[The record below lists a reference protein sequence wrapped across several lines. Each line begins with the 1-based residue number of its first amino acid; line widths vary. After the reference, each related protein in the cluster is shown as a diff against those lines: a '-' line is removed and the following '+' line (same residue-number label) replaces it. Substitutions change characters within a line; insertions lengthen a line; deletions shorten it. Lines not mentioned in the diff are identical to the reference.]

1 MTRKTN
7 AIGLNTDDILLA
19 LRDTYLVCGVEWDQS
34 STSPTLTRINVNGNA
49 DEGTRDTN
57 FFDSHVI
64 WGNMKRC
71 NLADNGTVNDYHGDA
86 SFAYDGTNGQVMV
99 RVPKFYYKSEK
110 DGTTYRWWISPVDA
124 PGFTVHPAFVSDS
137 VEYDQFFFSAF
148 EGSVYDVTAGATE
161 VNTIQI
167 TAEPTA
173 NGDITITLD
182 GNYSFTVAVLDAD
195 TIEGVIDKIVAAGNQ
210 TDYQGIVWT
219 VAKTAA
225 DTLTYTADSN
235 GLKST
240 ATFSGGTTGVTATV
254 TKTTSGA
261 GGYVLNDAG
270 GVDFTATTGDKM
282 ASVAGV
288 KPLSGWKN
296 ATATMTNMRILAQNR
311 GSGWEL
317 INFNQVCAIQLLYLV
332 EYASFSSQTEIGAG
346 VTGVN
351 DTTAGNT
358 YNNALNTG
366 FTAGVGTSS
375 TDFANASGACT
386 GVAHYSTSESD
397 ADIQPITYRGIENL
411 WGNIYKWVDGINI
424 KADNNPWIADHDF
437 ADDTFVH
444 PYSDTGLTLHNANG
458 YPTDVAFGAAMDYGF
473 LATAVGGATDK
484 YLCDYYYQNAGNR
497 AARLGGSWIDG
508 PYAGAFFW
516 SLSYAA
522 SNVARNIGTRAV
534 FVG

>member
-1 MTRKTN
+1 MVRKTN
-7 AIGLNTDDILLA
+7 AIGLSTDDILLA
-19 LRDTYLVCGVEWDQS
+19 LRDSYLVCGVEWDQS
-34 STSPTLTRINVNGNA
+34 STAPALTRIDINGNP
-49 DEGTRDTN
+49 DEGTRDTT
-57 FFDSHVI
+57 FFDSHVV

-71 NLADNGTVNDYHGDA
+71 NLADNGTVNDYHGGG

-99 RVPKFYYKSEK
+99 RVPKFWYKSEK
-110 DGTTYRWWISPVDA
+110 DGTTYRWWISPVAA

-137 VEYDQFFFSAF
+137 VEYDQFYFSAF

-173 NGDITITLD
+173 NGNITITLD
-182 GNYSFTVAVLDAD
+182 GNYAFTVAVLDAD

-235 GLKST
+235 GLKTT

-261 GGYVLNDAG
+261 GGYVLNDAA

-288 KPLSGWKN
+288 KPLSGWNN
-296 ATATMTNMRILAQNR
+296 ATATMTNVRVLAQNR

-332 EYASFSSQTEIGAG
+332 EYASFNSQTEIGAG

-386 GVAHYSTSESD
+386 GVTHYSTSESD
-397 ADIQPITYRGIENL
+397 ADIQPITYRGIENF
-411 WGNIYKWVDGINI
+411 WGNIYIWVDGINI

-437 ADDTFVH
+437 ADNTFVH

-458 YPTDVAFGAAMDYGF
+458 YPTDVAYGAAMDYGF
-473 LATAVGGATDK
+473 LATAVGGATGE
-484 YLCDYYYQNAGNR
+484 YLCDYYYQNTGNR
-497 AARLGGSWIDG
+497 SARLGGSWING
-508 PYAGAFFW
+508 PFVGAFCW
-516 SLSYAA
+516 SLS
-522 SNVARNIGTRAV
+522 SVDSGVARYVGARPVFIG
-534 FVG
+534 